1 MPTIELKHSI
11 LQYIQEINQFNH
23 KSDDWKKWLPEIG
36 CPIDYF
42 DEEKIEIE
50 VFPDRPDLLSH
61 ETLARACRSFTD
73 EMKFQESELEIKN
86 GDIEIKVESDMEK
99 IRPVI
104 LGAVVRGVKIGRN
117 EKEKNDFIQSL
128 MDHQEKLHLTL
139 GRRREFASIGV
150 HDLTNIKPPF
160 RYITVDEKFSFIP
173 LAEEKEM
180 SIKDILQKNSKG
192 KEYAHLMKDLKKY
205 PVILDY
211 DDNVLSFPPIIN
223 GNHTTVTESTEDF
236 FIDVTGWNRRSCEA
250 CLLLICLSL
259 SERGGDIEVVNF
271 IDLDGSEYLSPLT
284 ERKKHRVPDKLITK
298 ILDIEMD
305 NEQISRAIA
314 KMGGE
319 LIETRTVTDGPNNT
333 ERWIDC
339 EIGEKEHII
348 AMPRWRSDIM
358 HPIDIVEDLA
368 IGFGFNNLPKKTSS
382 IHIDSIPLNSSN
394 LFRRVGE
401 SLRASSLQEIQ
412 SLTLSNEKD
421 QFGLMRWEKNK
432 SVTVISNPITIDH
445 TILRQYILPSLL
457 RLLSANRHYELP
469 QRVYEIGDVV
479 RDDINQK
486 QVAWACAEVGSGF
499 TTAKGIT
506 MALLKDLGTDLETV
520 SFEATNERVGPWIK
534 GRGAIIHINGEKI
547 GEIGE
552 IDPEVSESFGLKSP
566 IHAGEFDLEAI
577 GRLINDPVL

>member
-11 LQYIQEINQFNH
+11 LRYIRVINNFNH
-23 KSDDWKKWLPEIG
+23 EGDEWKKWLPEMG
-36 CPIDYF
+36 CPVDYL

-73 EMKFQESELEIKN
+73 ENGFQDPELDTKKGDVEIR
-86 GDIEIKVESDMEK
+86 VEADMEK

-104 LGAVVRGVKIGRN
+104 LGAIVRGVDIGGN
-117 EKEKNDFIQSL
+117 MDEKNDFIQSL

-139 GRRREFASIGV
+139 GRKREFASIGV
-150 HDLTNIKPPF
+150 HDLQKIKPPF
-160 RYITVDEKFSFIP
+160 RYITVDENYSFTP
-173 LAEEKEM
+173 LAEKEKM
-180 SIKDILQKNSKG
+180 SIKDILQKNPKG
-192 KEYAHLMKDLKKY
+192 KEYAHLMKNLEKY
-205 PVILDY
+205 PVIMDSQ
-211 DDNVLSFPPIIN
+211 DKVLSFPPIIN

-250 CLLLICLSL
+250 CLLLICLSM
-259 SERGGDIEVVNF
+259 SERGGEIETVSFLNR
-271 IDLDGSEYLSPLT
+271 DSTEYNSPIT

-298 ILDIEMD
+298 ILDMQM
-305 NEQISRAIA
+305 NHEQISRAIA

-358 HPIDIVEDLA
+358 HPIDVVEDIA
-368 IGFGFNNLPKKTSS
+368 IGFGFSNLPEKKSS
-382 IHIDSIPLNSSN
+382 IHIDAIPLNASN
-394 LFRRVGE
+394 LYRRVGE
-401 SLRASSLQEIQ
+401 SLRSSSLQEIQ
-412 SLTLSNEKD
+412 TLTLSNEKD
-421 QFGLMRWEKNK
+421 QFELMRWMKNK
-432 SVTVISNPITIDH
+432 TVTVISNPITIDH

-469 QRVYEIGDVV
+469 QRVYEIGEVV
-479 RDDINQK
+479 RNNLNQK
-486 QVAWACAEVGSGF
+486 RAAWACAEVGSGF
-499 TTAKGIT
+499 TTAKGIA
-506 MALLKDLGTDLETV
+506 MALLRDLGTDLEKV
-520 SFEATNERVGPWIK
+520 SFVATDEGTGPWIN
-534 GRGAIIHINGEKI
+534 GRGAIIKIKSEKI

-552 IDPEVSESFGLKSP
+552 IDPEVSESFGIKSP
-566 IHAGEFDLEAI
+566 IHAGEFDLEII
-577 GRLINDPVL
+577 GRIVNDPIL